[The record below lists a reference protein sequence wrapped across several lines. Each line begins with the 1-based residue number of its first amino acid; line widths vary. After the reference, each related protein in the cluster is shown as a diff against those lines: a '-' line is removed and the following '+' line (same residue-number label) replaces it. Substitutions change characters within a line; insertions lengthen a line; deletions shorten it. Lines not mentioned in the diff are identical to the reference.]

1 MARRKRGDLM
11 NFAVDAAFAGAA
23 AATTLWY
30 RLPMFAWTSVVPM
43 AQRQAEAARMVD
55 EKSAAIV
62 EGALLANLELVR
74 IAGAAV
80 TGRMRPQDLGSVP
93 LALAAAG
100 MRPAFR
106 TVHAN
111 ARRLNRRALRG

>member
-1 MARRKRGDLM
+1 MARRRRGSMID
-11 NFAVDAAFAGAA
+11 FAVDAAFAGAA

-30 RLPMFAWTSVVPM
+30 RLPMFAWTSVVPI

-55 EKSAAIV
+55 EKSAAMV
-62 EGALLANLELVR
+62 EGALLANMELMR
-74 IAGAAV
+74 IAGAAAA
-80 TGRMRPQDLGSVP
+80 GRMRPQDIGSIP

-111 ARRLNRRALRG
+111 ARRLNRRTLG

>member
-1 MARRKRGDLM
+1 MARRGRGSLVD
-11 NFAVDAAFAGAA
+11 FALDAVFTGAA

-30 RLPMFAWTSVVPM
+30 RLPEFAWSSVVPL

-55 EKSAAIV
+55 EKSAALV

-74 IAGAAV
+74 IAGAAAS
-80 TGRMRPQDLGSVP
+80 GRMRPQDLGTVP

-100 MRPAFR
+100 LRPAFR
-106 TVHAN
+106 TVRAN
-111 ARRLNRRALRG
+111 ARRLTCRTR